1 MRKQTNKTI
10 RLTESDLYRIVRR
23 VINEQDEYYGG
34 HIDQKGSLDSRGRQ
48 TGRNLQDFS
57 SDEFS
62 TDVFGFGEDWDDL
75 IEKYPGIEQWWGSG
89 GKEAYLRWM
98 DKYGPLVIKKRR

>member
-10 RLTESDLYRIVRR
+10 RLTESDLYRIIRR
-23 VINEQDEYYGG
+23 VINEQDEYYGS
-34 HIDQKGSLDSRGRQ
+34 HIYLKGSLDSRGRQ

-62 TDVFGFGEDWDDL
+62 TDVFAEDWN
-75 IEKYPGIEQWWGSG
+75 
-89 GKEAYLRWM
+89 
-98 DKYGPLVIKKRR
+98 